1 MAIYRLHARRFS
13 SSFSKI
19 NFFGLSGECYQV
31 LEKEFN
37 KYLDILKEMPA
48 IIYSTNVNMQV
59 NGYIK
64 FSVTLSPLERSFDF

>member
-1 MAIYRLHARRFS
+1 MLAIE
-13 SSFSKI
+13 KI
-19 NFFGLSGECYQV
+19 EVEGLCSNYE
-31 LEKEFN
+31 EFN
-37 KYLDILKEMPA
+37 KYLDILKKMPA

>member
-1 MAIYRLHARRFS
+1 MLAIE
-13 SSFSKI
+13 KI
-19 NFFGLSGECYQV
+19 EVEGLCGSYE
-31 LEKEFN
+31 EFN

-64 FSVTLSPLERSFDF
+64 FSVTLSPLQSSFDF

>member
-1 MAIYRLHARRFS
+1 MLTIEKIEVEGLCS
-13 SSFSKI
+13 SY
-19 NFFGLSGECYQV
+19 E
-31 LEKEFN
+31 EFN

>member
-1 MAIYRLHARRFS
+1 MLAIEKIEVEGLCS
-13 SSFSKI
+13 SY
-19 NFFGLSGECYQV
+19 E
-31 LEKEFN
+31 EFN

-64 FSVTLSPLERSFDF
+64 FSVTLSSLQRSFDF

>member
-1 MAIYRLHARRFS
+1 MLAIN
-13 SSFSKI
+13 KI
-19 NFFGLSGECYQV
+19 EVEGLCNSYE
-31 LEKEFN
+31 EFN

>member
-1 MAIYRLHARRFS
+1 MLAIEKIEVEGLCS
-13 SSFSKI
+13 SY
-19 NFFGLSGECYQV
+19 E
-31 LEKEFN
+31 EFN

-64 FSVTLSPLERSFDF
+64 FSVTLSPL

>member
-1 MAIYRLHARRFS
+1 MLIINKTEVEGLCS
-13 SSFSKI
+13 SY
-19 NFFGLSGECYQV
+19 E
-31 LEKEFN
+31 EFN

-64 FSVTLSPLERSFDF
+64 FSVTLSPLQRSFDF